1 MRLYEI
7 DLGGARAVLNT
18 IRGLKDR
25 HGQISELPF
34 GVLKTALGSASDVIG
49 NGGRN
54 SKELLLQLKNQI
66 DPEGKLI
73 ADVTDDASIILAT
86 EIPNNNQATG
96 VDQPTSP
103 SVSSMASRNAK
114 SAIK

>member
-7 DLGGARAVLNT
+7 DLGGARAVLST

-25 HGQISELPF
+25 HGQVSELPF
-34 GVLKTALGSASDVIG
+34 GVLKTALGDAGDVIG

-73 ADVTDDASIILAT
+73 ADVTDDASIILST
-86 EIPNNNQATG
+86 EVPNNKQPNG
-96 VDQPTSP
+96 INQPTSP
-103 SVSSMASRNAK
+103 SVSRMASHNAK

>member
-1 MRLYEI
+1 MHLYEV

-25 HGQISELPF
+25 HGEISQLPF
-34 GVLKTALGSASDVIG
+34 GVLKTALGDVGDLIG

-73 ADVTDDASIILAT
+73 ADVTDDAAIILAT
-86 EIPNNNQATG
+86 EIPNNAATPG
-96 VDQPTSP
+96 MKQPTAP
-103 SVSSMASRNAK
+103 SVSRMAAHNAK

>member
-34 GVLKTALGSASDVIG
+34 GVLKTALGSAGDVIG
-49 NGGRN
+49 NGGHN

-73 ADVTDDASIILAT
+73 ADVTDDAAIILAT
-86 EIPNNNQATG
+86 EIPNNKQTPG
-96 VDQPTSP
+96 IDQPTAP
-103 SVSSMASRNAK
+103 SVSRMAAHNAK

>member
-7 DLGGARAVLNT
+7 DLGGARAVLST

-25 HGQISELPF
+25 HGQISQLPF
-34 GVLKTALGSASDVIG
+34 GVLKTALGDAGDVIG
-49 NGGRN
+49 NGGKN

-66 DPEGKLI
+66 DPEGRLI
-73 ADVTDDASIILAT
+73 ADVTDDAAIILST
-86 EIPNNNQATG
+86 ETPNPTQAAG
-96 VDQPTSP
+96 QQQAAGP
-103 SVSSMASRNAK
+103 SVDRMASHNAK